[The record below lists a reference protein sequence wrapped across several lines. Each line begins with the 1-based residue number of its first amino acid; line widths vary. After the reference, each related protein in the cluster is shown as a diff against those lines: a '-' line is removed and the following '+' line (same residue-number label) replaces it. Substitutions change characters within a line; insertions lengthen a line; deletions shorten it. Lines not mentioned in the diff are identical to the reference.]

1 MRPAFDDT
9 PNDETKTRK
18 EITAPDQ
25 PDILYIGP
33 NQAFSDCLIRNLTY
47 EFPDIGFRRFADI
60 EEARRWCTGA
70 EGEVRLI
77 IVDDSLCDAL
87 LGEVDVFGEIAP
99 NPIICISFN
108 HIEPS
113 ARCLNEFFG
122 GGAVRSCLPMN
133 LRLDI
138 WLSAIRLMLNG
149 GNYCPPELMETFIK
163 RLESETPAARPSP
176 RKPSGN
182 RGDRSHLRMLTRR
195 EVQVMELASQGFQNK
210 NIAEHLDL
218 SEHTVKLHMHNIIS
232 KLGATNRTEA
242 AGIFLDHYASKKA
255 GGPALN

>member
-1 MRPAFDDT
+1 MRPAIGGT
-9 PNDETKTRK
+9 PNDETGTRQ
-18 EITAPDQ
+18 ESTEPDR
-25 PDILYIGP
+25 PAILYIGP
-33 NQAFSDCLIRNLTY
+33 SQAFSDCLTRNLTY
-47 EFPDIGFRRFADI
+47 EFPDFGFRRFVDI
-60 EEARRWCTGA
+60 DEARRWCTGA
-70 EGEVRLI
+70 EGEVRLV
-77 IVDDSLCDAL
+77 IVDDSLCDSL
-87 LGEVDVFGEIAP
+87 LGEADAFGQMVP
-99 NPIICISFN
+99 NPIICISFS

-113 ARCLNEFFG
+113 AQCMNEFFG

-149 GNYCPPELMETFIK
+149 GNYCPPEVMENFVR
-163 RLESETPAARPSP
+163 RLESDAQPVRSPP
-176 RKPSGN
+176 RKPAGN
-182 RGDRSHLRMLTRR
+182 RGERNRLRKLTKR

-210 NIAEHLDL
+210 NIAEQLSL

-242 AGIFLDHYASKKA
+242 AGIFLDHYASRKT